1 MRMKEELGNRV
12 GCFYCIVIV
21 LLIFN
26 GSDLLQGQ
34 PAGAEAK
41 TRAEQIELA
50 RRDRVTRL
58 WPERES
64 PMVKQANKLLER
76 GFKEGA
82 GSGKGAN
89 GPQILLGGMRAGQG
103 TAFGFGYRRS
113 DLFRDHLGFRVT
125 GRGTFQKAYMFDLEV
140 TSPELQSDH
149 FRFGFYTKY
158 ENSPQMDFYGL
169 GPDSEEENRTSY
181 RFEDFFADLRM
192 SLDLFRYF
200 RINAHGGS
208 LHVNTGQGQR
218 KGYPSIEEV
227 YPPESTP
234 GLAQQTDFWQLGG
247 SLQFDYRDFPGDP
260 RGGGN
265 YLVGVT
271 QYWDRKLDVHTFRN
285 LDLMA
290 EQYIP
295 YFNRTQVLVL
305 RAQTRMAWANEGQEV
320 SFYMMPVLGGN
331 HFLRGFTWY
340 RFRDVNSLIL
350 TAEHRWHVFS
360 GGHAALF
367 VDAGKVVHERS
378 DINFQDLEVIGG
390 FGLRFQMESRVFM
403 RIEVAGSREGFRLIW
418 TFDNVF

>member
-1 MRMKEELGNRV
+1 MKFLVKAKARGFWFGCVVLGLFLASGPEL
-12 GCFYCIVIV
+12 V
-21 LLIFN
+21 L
-26 GSDLLQGQ
+26 GQ
-34 PAGAEAK
+34 LAADEPK
-41 TRAEQIELA
+41 TRAEEIELA

-64 PMVKQANKLLER
+64 PMVQQANKLLER

-89 GPQILLGGMRAGQG
+89 GPQILMGGMRSGQG
-103 TAFGFGYRRS
+103 TAFGLGYRRS

-140 TSPELQSDH
+140 NSPALQSDH

-169 GPDSEEENRTSY
+169 GPDTKEEDRTSY

-192 SLDLFRYF
+192 SFDLFRSF
-200 RINAHGGS
+200 RINAHGGI
-208 LHVNTGQGQR
+208 LNVNTGQGQR
-218 KGYPSIEEV
+218 SKYPSIEEV
-227 YPPESTP
+227 FPPESTP
-234 GLAQQTDFWQLGG
+234 GLAQQTNFWQLGG

-271 QYWDRKLDVHTFRN
+271 QYWDRKLDEHTFRN
-285 LDLMA
+285 LDLIA

-295 YFNRTQVLVL
+295 YFNRTHVLVL
-305 RAQTRMAWANEGQEV
+305 RAQTRMAWARDESTV
-320 SFYMMPVLGGN
+320 PFYMAPVLGGN
-331 HFLRGFTWY
+331 EFLRGFTWY

-360 GGHAALF
+360 GGHAAIF
-367 VDAGKVVHERS
+367 VDAGKVAAERS
-378 DINFQDLEVIGG
+378 DIDFNDLEVIGG

-403 RIEVAGSREGFRLIW
+403 RIDVAGSREGFRLIW
-418 TFDNVF
+418 TFNNVF